1 MLEKL
6 ASKVARAWVTT
17 AGAGSAQV
25 DGLTRGSRSFA
36 PMSMVTGLTW
46 PRCWRIK
53 VRAAVSCGPAYGY
66 FLKRA
71 KGQPPVI
78 KVAAVSPEKAML
90 ISKKVPRGG
99 GGEKVDPPRGCREKG
114 PGEP

>member
-17 AGAGSAQV
+17 AGAGTAQV

-36 PMSMVTGLTW
+36 PISMVTGLTW

-53 VRAAVSCGPAYGY
+53 VRAAASCGPAYGY

-71 KGQPPVI
+71 KGQPPAI
-78 KVAAVSPEKAML
+78 KVAAVSPEQAML
-90 ISKKVPRGG
+90 ISNNVPCGG
-99 GGEKVDPPRGCREKG
+99 RWKNVLRRRRCR
-114 PGEP
+114 